1 MCRHAA
7 YVGPGIALTEL
18 LRDLPH
24 SLHHQAYQPRELLTG
39 VVCADGYGVGWYDP
53 DTRPEPGRYVSPMPI
68 WSDPNLPGFGP
79 LVRSGM
85 VMGAVR
91 NATVEG
97 TTDSVNCAPFAD
109 GRFLWS
115 LNGFL
120 SDFDAVWR
128 DTIVQDWIDPARR
141 AKVRGVTDAEFL
153 FQAFLTRLDRLDDA
167 EDADAAKVLQGL
179 CRDLCDAADRNGTV
193 AHLNILLSD
202 GDRLL
207 ASRCSNQPRQNSLYL
222 LQDGD
227 EFPGAHVVASEPLY
241 DDPDWHPVDEGTLL
255 VLQEG
260 APPVRMRI

>member
-18 LRDLPH
+18 MRDLPH
-24 SLHHQAYQPRELLTG
+24 SLHHQSYQPRELLTG

-53 DTRPEPGRYVSPMPI
+53 DTRPEPARYVNALPI

-79 LVRSGM
+79 LVRSGL
-85 VMGAVR
+85 VLGAIR

-97 TTDSVNCAPFAD
+97 TTDTVNCAPFAD
-109 GRFLWS
+109 GRWLWS

-120 SDFDAVWR
+120 GDFDTTWR
-128 DTIVQDWIDPARR
+128 ESVLERIAPGRR
-141 AKVRGVTDAEFL
+141 SKVRGVTDAEFL
-153 FQAFLTRLDRLDDA
+153 FQAFLTRLEQEPDA
-167 EDADAAKVLQGL
+167 EAPTVLQAL
-179 CRDLCDAADRNGTV
+179 CRELRGEADQNGTV
-193 AHLNILLSD
+193 AYLS
-202 GDRLL
+202 LL
-207 ASRCSNQPRQNSLYL
+207 ASDGQAVYATRCSNQPEQNSLYH

-241 DDPDWHPVDEGTLL
+241 DDPGWQPVDEDTLL
-255 VLQEG
+255 MLQEG